1 MRVRNKT
8 DHGVFVANYGVVPA
22 GEEATVRESP
32 GVKQLIKDG
41 AFTEVQ
47 TSSSG
52 SSSTADEKDGDA

>member
-41 AFTEVQ
+41 ALTEVQ
-47 TSSSG
+47 ASSG
-52 SSSTADEKDGDA
+52 GSSNTSEEGD